1 MAEYF
6 PSAVQNFN
14 IIVDTQSS
22 VLVNTIPV
30 LVLCST
36 SSYILLYAPL

>member
-14 IIVDTQSS
+14 IIVDIQFSIHF
-22 VLVNTIPV
+22 NTIPV